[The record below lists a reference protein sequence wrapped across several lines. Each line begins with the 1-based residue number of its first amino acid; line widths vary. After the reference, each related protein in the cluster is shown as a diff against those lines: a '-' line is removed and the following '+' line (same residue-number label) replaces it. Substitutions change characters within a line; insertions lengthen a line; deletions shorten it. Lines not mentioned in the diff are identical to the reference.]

1 MKKILFPLFVLVFST
16 TLLAQSGQP
25 DAEYL
30 LLRRSY
36 TINSDGSMD
45 VRFRKEIKLLRN
57 RAVTAYALNGETF
70 IEYNPQFETLTI
82 NECYTLLPDGSRVE
96 PRQSAYVDQLPSH
109 CADCSRLNNIREMAI
124 IHTGLEEGCTVV
136 LDYTLHRQTTRLWE
150 HFDMMQRYPVKH
162 YEVIV
167 NGEMWR
173 NERNIPQDDWSA
185 QPYAVKPTRYEIDV
199 QLGEL
204 PQWTG
209 ERWLANATN
218 VDTLADMP
226 QMERAEAVCRWVRDN
241 VVCHHGLDLARLDYA
256 ITPAATVY
264 ADNCGTPA
272 DVVAMTTAMLNRVG
286 IDATL
291 VRDSTVNNI
300 AESFRIEV
308 IIDKIH
314 YCINPFSRQTWTP
327 VGAAVDD
334 NAPLVIDSTLAYH
347 PQEMADGYSRI
358 TLPADEGTMN
368 INPAL
373 LVPSRNI
380 PVAVKPCDES
390 YRYTIELPR
399 KTDLVGGKQEVSY
412 SVDGVGSIEITV
424 KQKGRK
430 LIVSRHIVIT
440 CDEVDME
447 HYAEFRHMM
456 QEWKRGREFFVK

>member
-16 TLLAQSGQP
+16 SLQAQRVQP

-30 LLRRSY
+30 LIRRSY
-36 TINSDGSMD
+36 TTHSDGSMD

-57 RAVTAYALNGETF
+57 RAITAYALNGETF

-109 CADCSRLNNIREMAI
+109 CVDCGRLNNIREMAI

-136 LDYTLHRQTTRLWE
+136 LDYTLHRQSARLFE
-150 HFDMMQRYPVKH
+150 HFDMMERYPVKH

-167 NGEMWR
+167 NGETIR

-185 QPYAVKPTRYEIDV
+185 QPYAVKPTRYEVDIR
-199 QLGEL
+199 LGDL
-204 PQWTG
+204 PQWDS
-209 ERWLANATN
+209 ERWISAANGL
-218 VDTLADMP
+218 DTLDNLA

-241 VVCHHGLDLARLDYA
+241 VVCHHGLDMARLDYTIA
-256 ITPAATVY
+256 PAATVY
-264 ADNCGTPA
+264 NDNCGTPA
-272 DVVAMTTAMLNRVG
+272 DCIGLTVAMLNRSA

-291 VRDSTVNNI
+291 VRDTTVKDI
-300 AESFRIEV
+300 AESFRAEV

-314 YCINPFSRQTWTP
+314 YCINPLSTKPWTP
-327 VGAAVDD
+327 IGAAVDE
-334 NAPLVIDSTLAYH
+334 NEPLVVDSTLAYT
-347 PQEMADGYSRI
+347 PQTLADGYSRI
-358 TLPADEGTMN
+358 TLPADEGTLH

-373 LVPSRNI
+373 LTPSRTV
-380 PVAVKPCDES
+380 PVAVNPCDES

-399 KTDLVGGKQEVSY
+399 KTDLVGGKQEVRY

-430 LIVSRHIVIT
+430 IIASRHIVIT